1 MLILDKQVS
10 VLMMKKDNNG
20 RYLSKL
26 NKKATSVLTEAFGG
40 ATIEST
46 SGTWLNGSKLYTD
59 RSYKVTC
66 NYAKKLTDKQ
76 LKALLTVIRM
86 EFLQGGQQ
94 AVSVV
99 SNGTLYILE
108 RSDLNKLENI
118 FLKKL

>member
-10 VLMMKKDNNG
+10 VLMMKKDNDG

-40 ATIEST
+40 ATIENT

-59 RSYKVTC
+59 RSYKITC
-66 NYAKKLTDKQ
+66 NYAKKLTAKQ

-86 EFLQGGQQ
+86 EFLQGRQQ

-108 RSDLNKLENI
+108 RSDLNQLENI
-118 FLKKL
+118 FVKKL